1 MKTNVYFIVYSLGAA
16 LNPVNVITCVLGQFC
31 GVNIIDDKAETWV
44 FTIGLQLIML
54 LFLN

>member
-54 LFLN
+54 LF